1 MKRSTQCKWM
11 GLLLLAALLLCG
23 CGGQAEVIDNVVP
36 TSQVIEIRPDPS
48 ATPMPV
54 VTPAPTQALIPVTTP
69 APTTVPTAA
78 PTSLPVVTT
87 APTTAPKPTAAPTP
101 RPTSAPAPAPVNT
114 APRVTKSPTDETVA
128 VGGSCYFVAKY
139 ENAIWAEWHF
149 VSPDGSR
156 DLDYEQ
162 AAKEFP
168 SMEIVKGYAS
178 TMQLKNIPESL
189 DGWRVYCRFSNNSGA
204 VTTGKASDTVSRD
217 TAADRPRVTKNPI
230 GETVDIGGSCSF
242 VAKYENAIWAEWH
255 FVSPDG
261 SRDLGYEDAG
271 REFAGLEI
279 VNGYASTMKLKNIP
293 ASLNGWSVYCRFSN
307 NVGATNTEKAGI
319 TVKGAPAPTAGPE
332 PTDTPAIIV
341 IEEFDYT
348 GSFTETAEQKASMMI
363 TGNSSK
369 YQVTVRWTVSDE
381 EYIIWTF
388 SGRFSATGILEY
400 SDAVKTVVN
409 TTTGVS
415 EIQYTAGTGKLA
427 YVDSGVV
434 GVYWTEDASGKTSF
448 FSKN

>member
-1 MKRSTQCKWM
+1 M
-11 GLLLLAALLLCG
+11 
-23 CGGQAEVIDNVVP
+23 
-36 TSQVIEIRPDPS
+36 
-48 ATPMPV
+48 
-54 VTPAPTQALIPVTTP
+54 
-69 APTTVPTAA
+69 
-78 PTSLPVVTT
+78 
-87 APTTAPKPTAAPTP
+87 
-101 RPTSAPAPAPVNT
+101 
-114 APRVTKSPTDETVA
+114 
-128 VGGSCYFVAKY
+128 
-139 ENAIWAEWHF
+139 
-149 VSPDGSR
+149 
-156 DLDYEQ
+156 
-162 AAKEFP
+162 
-168 SMEIVKGYAS
+168 
-178 TMQLKNIPESL
+178 
-189 DGWRVYCRFSNNSGA
+189 
-204 VTTGKASDTVSRD
+204 
-217 TAADRPRVTKNPI
+217 
-230 GETVDIGGSCSF
+230 
-242 VAKYENAIWAEWH
+242 
-255 FVSPDG
+255 
-261 SRDLGYEDAG
+261 
-271 REFAGLEI
+271 
-279 VNGYASTMKLKNIP
+279 NGYASTMKLKNIP

-434 GVYWTEDASGKTSF
+434 GVYWTEDSSGKTSF

>member
-1 MKRSTQCKWM
+1 MKRRNQITIV
-11 GLLLLAALLLCG
+11 GFLLLAALLLCG
-23 CGGQAEVIDNVVP
+23 CGGQAEVVDNVIP
-36 TSQVIEIRPDPS
+36 TSQVIEIRPDAS
-48 ATPMPV
+48 TTPVPV
-54 VTPAPTQALIPVTTP
+54 VTPSPTQALIPVTTP

-87 APTTAPKPTAAPTP
+87 APTTAPVPTTAPTP
-101 RPTSAPAPAPVNT
+101 RPTSAPAPAPATNT
-114 APRVTKSPTDETVA
+114 APRVTKSPTDEKVA

-156 DLDYEQ
+156 DLNYEQ

-168 SMEIVKGYAS
+168 SMEIVMGYAS

-189 DGWRVYCRFSNNSGA
+189 DGWRVYCRFSNN
-204 VTTGKASDTVSRD
+204 
-217 TAADRPRVTKNPI
+217 
-230 GETVDIGGSCSF
+230 
-242 VAKYENAIWAEWH
+242 
-255 FVSPDG
+255 
-261 SRDLGYEDAG
+261 
-271 REFAGLEI
+271 
-279 VNGYASTMKLKNIP
+279 
-293 ASLNGWSVYCRFSN
+293 
-307 NVGATNTEKAGI
+307 VGTTNTEKAWI
-319 TVKGAPAPTAGPE
+319 TVKGAPAPTAGPT
-332 PTDTPAIIV
+332 PTDTPAIII
-341 IEEFDYT
+341 IEEFDYS
-348 GSFTETAEQKASMMI
+348 GNFTETEEQKATMMI

-388 SGRFSATGILEY
+388 SGRFSETGILSY
-400 SDAVKTVVN
+400 TDAVKTVVN
-409 TTTGVS
+409 TQTGVS

-434 GVYWTEDASGKTSF
+434 GVYWTEDSSGKTSF

>member
-1 MKRSTQCKWM
+1 
-11 GLLLLAALLLCG
+11 
-23 CGGQAEVIDNVVP
+23 
-36 TSQVIEIRPDPS
+36 
-48 ATPMPV
+48 V
-54 VTPAPTQALIPVTTP
+54 VT
-69 APTTVPTAA
+69 
-78 PTSLPVVTT
+78 
-87 APTTAPKPTAAPTP
+87 K
-101 RPTSAPAPAPVNT
+101 N
-114 APRVTKSPTDETVA
+114 PTDEKVIVA
-128 VGGSCYFVAKY
+128 GSCWFVAKY
-139 ENAIWAEWHF
+139 ENAVWAEWHF

-156 DLDYEQ
+156 DINYADAE
-162 AAKEFP
+162 KEF
-168 SMEIVKGYAS
+168 STMEIVKGYAS
-178 TMQLKNIPESL
+178 TMQLKNIPEAL
-189 DGWRVYCRFSNNSGA
+189 NGWKVYCRFSNNNGA
-204 VTTGKASDTVSRD
+204 MTTTKATITVTNSTDGS
-217 TAADRPRVTKNPI
+217 PRVTKSPT
-230 GETVDIGGSCSF
+230 GETVDAGGSCSF
-242 VAKYENAIWAEWH
+242 VARHEDAIWAEWH

-271 REFAGLEI
+271 KEFAGLEI

-293 ASLNGWSVYCRFSN
+293 AGLNGWSVYCRFSN
-307 NVGATNTEKAGI
+307 NVGATNTEKAKI
-319 TVKGAPAPTAGPE
+319 TVKGAPAPTPGPE
-332 PTDTPAIIV
+332 PTDTPAIII
-341 IEEFDYT
+341 IEEFDYS

-415 EIQYTAGTGKLA
+415 EIQYTAGAGKLA

-434 GVYWTEDASGKTSF
+434 GVYWTENQSGKTSF

>member
-1 MKRSTQCKWM
+1 MKRTKQCKWI

-23 CGGQAEVIDNVVP
+23 CGGQAEVVDNVLP
-36 TSQVIEIRPDPS
+36 TSQVIEIRPDP
-48 ATPMPV
+48 ATTPMPV
-54 VTPAPTQALIPVTTP
+54 VTPAPTQTLIPVTTP

-78 PTSLPVVTT
+78 PTSLPVVTA
-87 APTTAPKPTAAPTP
+87 APTTAPMPTTAPTP
-101 RPTSAPAPAPVNT
+101 RPTSAPAPVNT

-162 AAKEFP
+162 AAKEFT

-204 VTTGKASDTVSRD
+204 VTTGKARVTVSRD
-217 TAADRPRVTKNPI
+217 AAGDRPRVTKNPI

-242 VAKYENAIWAEWH
+242 VARYENAIWAEWH

-261 SRDLGYEDAG
+261 NRDLDYQEAG
-271 REFAGLEI
+271 KEFSGLEI
-279 VNGYASTMKLKNIP
+279 IQGYASTMKLKNIP

-307 NVGATNTEKAGI
+307 NVGATNTEKAKI

-332 PTDTPAIIV
+332 PTPIPAIIV

-348 GSFTETAEQKASMMI
+348 GSFTETAEQTASMMI

-369 YQVTVRWTVSDE
+369 YQVTVRWTVSEE

-388 SGRFSATGILEY
+388 SGRFSETGILEY
-400 SDAVKTVVN
+400 TDAVKTVVN

-427 YVDSGVV
+427 YVDSGNV
-434 GVYWTEDASGKTSF
+434 GVYWTEDSSGKTSF
-448 FSKN
+448 FYKN

>member
-1 MKRSTQCKWM
+1 M

-54 VTPAPTQALIPVTTP
+54 VTPAPAQTLIPVTTP
-69 APTTVPTAA
+69 APTMVPTAA

-87 APTTAPKPTAAPTP
+87 APTTAPTPTAAPTP

-162 AAKEFP
+162 AAREFP

-189 DGWRVYCRFSNNSGA
+189 DGWRVYCRFSNDNGSVNSGSA
-204 VTTGKASDTVSRD
+204 LITIQGAKAP
-217 TAADRPRVTKNPI
+217 AAQRAGFEGRWAEEIAGRCQIVFKYR
-230 GETVDIGGSCSF
+230 GEGSMNVDISWSSSAWERARWNMTAN
-242 VAKYENAIWAEWH
+242 VYKNDIMVYNNAHYWVETYTDESH
-255 FVSPDG
+255 FTTSQD
-261 SRDLGYEDAG
+261 SY
-271 REFAGLEI
+271 
-279 VNGYASTMKLKNIP
+279 NG
-293 ASLNGWSVYCRFSN
+293 
-307 NVGATNTEKAGI
+307 
-319 TVKGAPAPTAGPE
+319 
-332 PTDTPAIIV
+332 
-341 IEEFDYT
+341 T
-348 GSFTETAEQKASMMI
+348 GSFYLQ
-363 TGNSSK
+363 
-369 YQVTVRWTVSDE
+369 D
-381 EYIIWTF
+381 
-388 SGRFSATGILEY
+388 
-400 SDAVKTVVN
+400 
-409 TTTGVS
+409 
-415 EIQYTAGTGKLA
+415 GKLHWA
-427 YVDSGVV
+427 NDQTG
-434 GVYWTEDASGKTSF
+434 EDTVFVPA
-448 FSKN
+448 